1 MTAADRFIRQRT
13 LPEVGDAGQARLAAA
28 TVLVVGAGGLGCP
41 VLTGLAGAG
50 VGRIRLV
57 DPDTVDL
64 TNLHRQPLYR
74 MADIGRAKAEAAR
87 DALAAYAPDTR
98 VEAHVTRLDPGNVA
112 ALVAAADLVV
122 DAADSF
128 AATYILSDACHAAG
142 KALVSASVLGLS
154 GYAGAFCGGAPSY
167 RAVFPRMP
175 RQVATCATAGVLG
188 PVVTMIGGLQA
199 QMALALILGLSP
211 SPLGRLVRMEA
222 GRLGF
227 GSFDFSGAPEPER
240 VVPFIAPETV
250 TADDLAID
258 LRGLDE
264 APVSPLSG
272 ARRMSVAEVEAAPPV
287 APGRRVVLACR
298 SGVRAARAAEALEQA
313 GQQELALVA
322 FG

>member
-1 MTAADRFIRQRT
+1 MIPVDRFVRQRT
-13 LPEVGDAGQARLAAA
+13 LPEVGDEGQARLAAA

-50 VGRIRLV
+50 VGRIVLV

-74 MADIGRAKAEAAR
+74 TADIGRAKAGAAR
-87 DALAAYAPDTR
+87 AALAAYAPDTR
-98 VEAHVTRLDPGNVA
+98 VEAHIARLDPGNVA
-112 ALVAAADLVV
+112 AFVAAADLVI

-128 AATYILSDACHAAG
+128 AATYILSDACQAAG
-142 KALVSASVLGLS
+142 KVLVSASVLGLS

-167 RAVFPRMP
+167 RAVFPQMP
-175 RQVATCATAGVLG
+175 RHVATCATAGVLG
-188 PVVTMIGGLQA
+188 PVVTMTGGLQA
-199 QMALALILGLSP
+199 QMALALLLGLTP
-211 SPLGRLVRMEA
+211 SPLGLMVRVEA
-222 GRLGF
+222 GRFGF

-240 VVPFIAPETV
+240 IVPFIAPETV

-264 APVSPLSG
+264 APVSPLPG
-272 ARRMSVAEVEAAPPV
+272 ALRLSVAEVDAAPPV

-298 SGVRAARAAEALEQA
+298 SGVRAARAAEALDRA